1 MATKNKSTKK
11 QEVKEVKTPEVKEEI
26 KEEVKEVKEEKKEEK
41 KEEQG
46 KEKEEIK
53 EEKKAKKSDVIG
65 SLKWGKEV
73 HQAGKH
79 LKIKWV
85 IAPVSKK
92 ELPKHIQKWLTNKG
106 YGTNVYLES
115 KEWLEKH
122 HVDMDKLEELKKFIN
137 DRYL

>member
-1 MATKNKSTKK
+1 MFTKKKATKK
-11 QEVKEVKTPEVKEEI
+11 QEVEEVKTPEVEEVKEEI
-26 KEEVKEVKEEKKEEK
+26 KEEQEEVKPV
-41 KEEQG
+41 
-46 KEKEEIK
+46 
-53 EEKKAKKSDVIG
+53 KATKKSDVIG

-73 HQAGKH
+73 HQAGKY

-92 ELPKHIQKWLTNKG
+92 ELPEHLQRWLTNKG

-122 HVDMDKLEELKKFIN
+122 HVDMDKIEELKKFIN